1 MGTWN
6 DALQIGVPLVD
17 LQHQQLLDQMDLLVD
32 ALRNKKDPKQILSIM
47 KFLDMYVSNHFGYE
61 EQCMHINKRIFGK

>member
-47 KFLDMYVSNHFGYE
+47 NF
-61 EQCMHINKRIFGK
+61 